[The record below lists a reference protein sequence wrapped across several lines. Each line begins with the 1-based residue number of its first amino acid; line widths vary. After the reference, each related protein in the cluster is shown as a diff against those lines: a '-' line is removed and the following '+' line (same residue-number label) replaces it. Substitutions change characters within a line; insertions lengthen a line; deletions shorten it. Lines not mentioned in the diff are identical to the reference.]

1 MADKTL
7 KVIVIVVFLFAL
19 LQGGSV
25 FAKTTIDFTD
35 TTGTG
40 ADDIDYSDA
49 ENAIQERS
57 DLNGPIIADAFALA
71 NIMGYPIGKSSIG
84 GFPHFEAGLAVG
96 AGFTNTVYYSDDED
110 APEGSFPG
118 IMANPVIHMGFGLAG
133 GFDVIGKLFY
143 FNLNAY
149 DPNLESSTATLKELN
164 MLSVG
169 GKIRYNYIEDKT
181 VIPFLL
187 SFGGL
192 TFSLGAD
199 VMIGKIGMTGNYN
212 TDFEDITVEYDNPPG
227 PPIET
232 YTVTT
237 TFDGDYG
244 ATINWKII
252 SITAQAISYID
263 IMYLFSFYTGFGLT
277 GNLGFFNTDF
287 DGIGILTT
295 PDDPPASSFTPQG
308 QIGTLEFSST
318 NSYRPVY
325 FIPTWIFG
333 LELNLTVLKITGET
347 MVNLRNGEDVTLQA
361 GVRIQI

>member
-1 MADKTL
+1 MMADKIF
-7 KVIVIVVFLFAL
+7 KIIVMIVVLFAL

-40 ADDIDYSDA
+40 ADDIDYTDA

-118 IMANPVIHMGFGLAG
+118 IMANPVIHMGFGLAR

-199 VMIGKIGMTGNYN
+199 VMIGKIGITGNYE
-212 TDFEDITVEYDNPPG
+212 TDLDDITVTEGGTD
-227 PPIET
+227 
-232 YTVTT
+232 YTVSTH
-237 TFDGDYG
+237 FDGDYD
-244 ATINWKII
+244 AAINWKII
-252 SITAQAISYID
+252 SLTAQAVSYID

-287 DGIGILTT
+287 DGTGILTT
-295 PDDPPASSFTPQG
+295 PDDPPASSFTPAG
-308 QIGTLEFSST
+308 QIGTLEFTST